1 MAVVIAVVL
10 AILVLPEPWGLFA
23 IGLGIVF
30 EVVENAF
37 WFRYQRRRRVRT
49 GVEGH
54 VGERAEVTRALDP
67 EGQVKFRGEVWKA
80 RSEQPLA
87 AGETATIKDVDGL
100 VLIVEPEP

>member
-23 IGLGIVF
+23 IGLGIVS
-30 EVVENAF
+30 
-37 WFRYQRRRRVRT
+37 
-49 GVEGH
+49 
-54 VGERAEVTRALDP
+54 

-87 AGETATIKDVDGL
+87 AGEPATIKEVDGL
-100 VLIVEPEP
+100 VLVVEPERQL